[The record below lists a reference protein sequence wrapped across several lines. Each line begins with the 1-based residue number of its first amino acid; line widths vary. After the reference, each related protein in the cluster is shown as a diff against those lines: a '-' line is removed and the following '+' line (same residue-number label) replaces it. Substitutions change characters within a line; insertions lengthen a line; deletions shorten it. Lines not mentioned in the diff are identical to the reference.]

1 MQELN
6 DGITFLINNLT
17 ERQDLRVMNWL
28 NGLHTKDD
36 KARLAKIVIA
46 LARSGGSN
54 PAEQT

>member
-1 MQELN
+1 MN